1 MMKPLINIIGAGQ
14 VGKTIAR
21 LIVIHQAGTIQGVCN
36 TTSKS
41 ANNAIQFIGEGK
53 PFAAIKSLPSS
64 DITIITTPD
73 DLIEPCCQQLSHS
86 KNLKR
91 DSIVFHCSGSLSSE
105 ILYSVAK
112 QTFTASIHPM
122 RSFAVPEIA
131 LAQYNGTYCAIEG
144 HNQATHLLQDMFIVI
159 GSITFF
165 INGKNKAIYHAAG
178 VFASNYLITIAN
190 AAMRCFEA
198 SGVENNLAFRILIDL
213 MKGALNNLESTLS
226 FQKSLT
232 GPLKRG
238 DVNTILKHFSSIPEK
253 KLLDLY
259 KTLALSTLEVSDLSY
274 AIRKK
279 IENLCK

>member
-1 MMKPLINIIGAGQ
+1 MIKPLINIIGAGQ

-21 LIVIHQAGTIQGVCN
+21 LIVIHHVGTIQGVCN
-36 TTSKS
+36 TTTKS

-53 PFAAIKSLPSS
+53 SFEDITILPSA

-73 DLIEPCCQQLSHS
+73 DFIEPCCQQLSCS
-86 KNLKR
+86 KNLKK

-112 QTFTASIHPM
+112 QSFTASIHPM
-122 RSFAVPEIA
+122 RSFAVPEIT

-144 HNQATHLLQDMFIVI
+144 HNQATRLLKDIFIAI
-159 GSITFF
+159 GSMTFF
-165 INGKNKAIYHAAG
+165 INGKNKSIYHTAG

-198 SGVENNLAFRILIDL
+198 AGVENNLAFRILIDL
-213 MKGALNNLESTLS
+213 MKGTFNNLESTLS
-226 FQKSLT
+226 FQQSLT

-238 DVNTILKHFSSIPEK
+238 DVNTILKHFNSISEK
-253 KLLDLY
+253 KLSDLY
-259 KTLALSTLEVSDLSY
+259 KTLALSTLEVTDLSH
-274 AIRKK
+274 KTKEK
-279 IENLCK
+279 IENLFK

>member
-1 MMKPLINIIGAGQ
+1 MTKPLINIIGAGQ
-14 VGKTIAR
+14 VGKTITR
-21 LIVIHQAGTIQGVCN
+21 LIVIHHVGTIQGICN
-36 TTSKS
+36 TTLKS

-53 PFAAIKSLPSS
+53 SFGAIKSLPSA

-73 DLIEPCCQQLSHS
+73 DFIEPCCQQLSFS
-86 KNLKR
+86 KNLKK

-105 ILYSVAK
+105 ILHSVAT
-112 QTFTASIHPM
+112 QSFIASIHPM
-122 RSFAVPEIA
+122 RSFAIPEIA

-144 HNQATHLLQDMFIVI
+144 HNQATRLLKDIFIAI
-159 GSITFF
+159 GSMTFF
-165 INGKNKAIYHAAG
+165 IDGKNKALYHAAG

-198 SGVENNLAFRILIDL
+198 SGVENDLAFRILIDL
-213 MKGALNNLESTLS
+213 MKGTFNNLESTLS

-238 DVNTILKHFSSIPEK
+238 DVNTILKHFNSIPEK

-259 KTLALSTLEVSDLSY
+259 KTLALSTLEVTNLSH
-274 AIRKK
+274 KTKEK